1 VLWVLVDVLLV
12 LAGLVFLAVLALGL
26 WRKVRD
32 LGREVGRAGEVIGRA
47 TDQLAELQA
56 QRPDLFPDDRR
67 VG

>member
-12 LAGLVFLAVLALGL
+12 VAALAVLAVLVLGL

-32 LGREVGRAGEVIGRA
+32 LGREVGRAGEAIGRA

-56 QRPDLFPDDRR
+56 ERPELFPDDRR